1 MLWFSSV
8 TCRRS
13 DSAPSLIELRDD
25 FVAIPEDFTG
35 VMLEIDKQRKQI
47 QMMRQNAQQR
57 ALQTAREEEATS
69 FDDNEVRVMEL
80 SYAVIWMRLAL
91 DWRQQW
97 TVKANP
103 SSFGIFS
110 HTNNL
115 FSTEVSEYCELSVL
129 SQYLHWSCLLTQFT
143 RLNSLRR
150 K

>member
-91 DWRQQW
+91 D
-97 TVKANP
+97 
-103 SSFGIFS
+103 
-110 HTNNL
+110 
-115 FSTEVSEYCELSVL
+115 
-129 SQYLHWSCLLTQFT
+129 
-143 RLNSLRR
+143 
-150 K
+150 